1 MPAVDQPYDS
11 LLQKVREAIKPDN
24 PRAEKLA
31 ELAELVDVVEG
42 NFTAVSAAR
51 EALER
56 EQEALARE
64 AGAEGTNLGVL
75 KERLADY
82 QKQRRDYEFG
92 LAAFKDDCEEF
103 VPFLERLLNREI

>member
-1 MPAVDQPYDS
+1 MDQPYDS

-31 ELAELVDVVEG
+31 ELVDVVNG
-42 NFTAVSAAR
+42 NFKAVSAAR

-56 EQEALARE
+56 DQEALARE
-64 AGAEGTNLGVL
+64 AGAEGPNLGVL

-103 VPFLERLLNREI
+103 VPFLERLLNGEI